1 MITLKFDEFQKF
13 SPRKI
18 AIEIH
23 GDMDWDERRAM
34 NEGMQVLK
42 KSLIYRPHSHVIIYY
57 WTSIKKHSGSHS
69 TIYEISKLYLFSEM
83 IKQKHHELRTPQ
95 RTPQQISNKRAQIY
109 QIYTN

>member
-23 GDMDWDERRAM
+23 GDKDWDERTAM
-34 NEGMQVLK
+34 NEVMQVLK
-42 KSLIYRPHSHVIIYY
+42 KVVDLPPSQPCNYLLLNLN
-57 WTSIKKHSGSHS
+57 KKHSGSHS